1 MTLNLKSD
9 SNIIMGTSCPSE
21 ISDEI
26 LVLAQQLS
34 RLHGRVRV
42 AAESGGVHLYI
53 ASPICLAQFGPDEL
67 LPSKMHLAV
76 NADKYLGRPPYETAN
91 DFAAMCMKLSLIHI

>member
-1 MTLNLKSD
+1 MALNIKREST
-9 SNIIMGTSCPSE
+9 IIMGSSCPEE

-26 LVLAQQLS
+26 ITLAQQLS

-53 ASPICLAQFGPDEL
+53 ASPICLSQFGPDEL

-76 NADKYLGRPPYETAN
+76 NAD
-91 DFAAMCMKLSLIHI
+91 